1 VLYAQ
6 VGTACYGD
14 LNHSI
19 LQPVNLDGTSVFK
32 QKSTVPAK
40 FRVCDAN
47 GVSVGTPGVVS
58 AFNLVQI
65 VSGTVVQTVTEA
77 VDSTIPDA
85 SFRWDATGQ
94 QWIFNISSKNMSA
107 NVTYVFQITLNDGT
121 TIPFQF
127 GLK

>member
-1 VLYAQ
+1 
-6 VGTACYGD
+6 
-14 LNHSI
+14 
-19 LQPVNLDGTSVFK
+19 VNLDGTSVCK

-40 FRVCDAN
+40 FRVYDAN
-47 GVSVGTPGVVS
+47 GVSVATPGVVS

-77 VDSTIPDA
+77 VDSATPDA

-107 NVTYVFQITLNDGT
+107 NVTYVFQITQNDGT